1 MDLALVKEESA
12 AAELEEGSRGEGEG
26 VEQGLDK
33 PLDFLATYE
42 ERISAR
48 LLTSDLGNSTPA
60 ADLKCSVKDS

>member
-1 MDLALVKEESA
+1 MKRDR
-12 AAELEEGSRGEGEG
+12 GGEGEG

-48 LLTSDLGNSTPA
+48 LLTSDLGNSTVGHEAGGDALGAVHVDGGLEEHHP
-60 ADLKCSVKDS
+60 D